1 MENEFPDDL
10 ILNQDNYKLK
20 TGKSVQVNPV
30 IVPDNAIN
38 KKLSWKSSNDAIA
51 TVDQN
56 GLITAVSEGTATIT
70 VTTENNL
77 SKSIQVVVDN
87 RPDLY
92 TYFYGSMV
100 INGYIENLS
109 INVLNRDSEDISIDK
124 IEVYENNKLKTTY
137 TNTNLINSGISTVV
151 EPYQSWGI
159 NIRYNFGGI
168 NEATSSVKIYVKS
181 NDQTFVYDSN
191 KR

>member
-1 MENEFPDDL
+1 MPL
-10 ILNQDNYKLK
+10 
-20 TGKSVQVNPV
+20 TKS
-30 IVPDNAIN
+30 
-38 KKLSWKSSNDAIA
+38 LSWESSNESIA

-56 GLITAVSEGTATIT
+56 GLITAVSEGSVTIT

-100 INGYIENLS
+100 INGYIKNLS
-109 INVLNRDSEDISIDK
+109 INVLNRDSEEIEIEK
-124 IEVYENNKLKTTY
+124 IEVYENNRLKTTY
-137 TNTNLINSGISTVV
+137 TNTNLINSGISTAVD
-151 EPYQSWGI
+151 PDQSWGI
-159 NIRYNFGGI
+159 NIGYNFGGI

-181 NDQTFVYDSN
+181 NDQTFVFDSN